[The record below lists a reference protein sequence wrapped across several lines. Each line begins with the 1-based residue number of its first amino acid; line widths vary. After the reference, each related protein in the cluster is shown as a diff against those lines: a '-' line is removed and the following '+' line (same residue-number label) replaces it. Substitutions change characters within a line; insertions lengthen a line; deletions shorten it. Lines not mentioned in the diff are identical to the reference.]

1 MAADFLY
8 STVPSL
14 RSKRAHPR
22 PSAAAAL
29 QSGPQYSLR
38 LFEEQD
44 SLAKALLQKKPV
56 YTAAMQAQE
65 GVQADL
71 TSPDRHHHFLAPAAS
86 DAPPHWSGTCQ
97 FTIASCCT
105 DSGQSAAGKQCLC
118 TTCHSHQQ
126 AKFSYD
132 WSGVCAAEQK
142 LIHRQAKD
150 ALQGRSLPA
159 GPATVRQ
166 KLFGN
171 TLQGFAAAEH
181 QLHKA
186 YPASSSVSLARP
198 SGLVTANPQA
208 ALPNETKA
216 VKDSKREDCM
226 DHFVSKKPRHSSG
239 SSNNKMP
246 SKMAFDAAEKLMQN
260 MCTSAAA
267 EE

>member
-1 MAADFLY
+1 MLHLTGQVRVN
-8 STVPSL
+8 SPL
-14 RSKRAHPR
+14 PR
-22 PSAAAAL
+22 AAL
-29 QSGPQYSLR
+29 IRGHQLLENSVCVPLATLISR
-38 LFEEQD
+38 LSSTE
-44 SLAKALLQKKPV
+44 
-56 YTAAMQAQE
+56 
-65 GVQADL
+65 
-71 TSPDRHHHFLAPAAS
+71 
-86 DAPPHWSGTCQ
+86 
-97 FTIASCCT
+97 
-105 DSGQSAAGKQCLC
+105 
-118 TTCHSHQQ
+118 
-126 AKFSYD
+126 FSFD
-132 WSGVCAAEQK
+132 WSDVCAAEQK

-181 QLHKA
+181 QLHPA
-186 YPASSSVSLARP
+186 YPASSSASIARL

-208 ALPNETKA
+208 ALASETKA
-216 VKDSKREDCM
+216 VKGSKRKNCM
-226 DHFVSKKPRHSSG
+226 YHFVSKKPRHSSG

>member
-1 MAADFLY
+1 MLY
-8 STVPSL
+8 LTGQVRVNSPL
-14 RSKRAHPR
+14 PR
-22 PSAAAAL
+22 AAL
-29 QSGPQYSLR
+29 IRGQLLENSVCVPLATLISR
-38 LFEEQD
+38 LSSTE
-44 SLAKALLQKKPV
+44 
-56 YTAAMQAQE
+56 
-65 GVQADL
+65 
-71 TSPDRHHHFLAPAAS
+71 
-86 DAPPHWSGTCQ
+86 
-97 FTIASCCT
+97 
-105 DSGQSAAGKQCLC
+105 
-118 TTCHSHQQ
+118 
-126 AKFSYD
+126 FSFD
-132 WSGVCAAEQK
+132 WSDVCAAEQK

-181 QLHKA
+181 QLHTA
-186 YPASSSVSLARP
+186 YPASSSASIARL

-208 ALPNETKA
+208 ALASETKA
-216 VKDSKREDCM
+216 VKGSKRKDCM

-239 SSNNKMP
+239 SSSNKMP

>member
-8 STVPSL
+8 STAPSL
-14 RSKRAHPR
+14 RSKRAQPR

-29 QSGPQYSLR
+29 QSGPQHSLR

-44 SLAKALLQKKPV
+44 SLAKALLQKKPI
-56 YTAAMQAQE
+56 YTAAMQAQD

-71 TSPDRHHHFLAPAAS
+71 TSPDRHHHCLAPAAS

-97 FTIASCCT
+97 FTLCCT
-105 DSGQSAAGKQCLC
+105 DWGQSAAGKQCLC
-118 TTCHSHQQ
+118 STCHSQLIQQ
-126 AKFSYD
+126 AVSSSD

-150 ALQGRSLPA
+150 ALQGRPLPA

-186 YPASSSVSLARP
+186 YPTSSLITL

-208 ALPNETKA
+208 ALASETKA
-216 VKDSKREDCM
+216 VKGSKRKDCM

-246 SKMAFDAAEKLMQN
+246 SKMAFDAAEKVMQN

>member
-1 MAADFLY
+1 MC
-8 STVPSL
+8 STC
-14 RSKRAHPR
+14 
-22 PSAAAAL
+22 
-29 QSGPQYSLR
+29 Y
-38 LFEEQD
+38 
-44 SLAKALLQKKPV
+44 
-56 YTAAMQAQE
+56 
-65 GVQADL
+65 
-71 TSPDRHHHFLAPAAS
+71 
-86 DAPPHWSGTCQ
+86 
-97 FTIASCCT
+97 
-105 DSGQSAAGKQCLC
+105 
-118 TTCHSHQQ
+118 SHQR
-126 AKFSYD
+126 AESSSD
-132 WSGVCAAEQK
+132 WSGLCAAEQK

-159 GPATVRQ
+159 APATVRQ

-186 YPASSSVSLARP
+186 YPASISVFPARL

-208 ALPNETKA
+208 ALANESQA
-216 VKDSKREDCM
+216 VKGSKRKDCM

-260 MCTSAAA
+260 ICTSAAA